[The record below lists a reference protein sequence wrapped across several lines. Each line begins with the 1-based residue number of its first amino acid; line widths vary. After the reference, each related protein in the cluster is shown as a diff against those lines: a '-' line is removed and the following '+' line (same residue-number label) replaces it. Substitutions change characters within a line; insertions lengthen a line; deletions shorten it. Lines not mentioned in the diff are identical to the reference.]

1 MRLTQTLKLTI
12 TVLTLALLTTACS
25 DSPSQIKSLK
35 PGSDLGKRLQM
46 ALLDARPGD
55 VIVLP
60 AGKYDLLRPLSLTVD
75 GVTIRGAGH
84 GADRGAGQGAGPA
97 AGQAAGQAPRS
108 TILSFKNQITGA
120 EGMLVIANDFT
131 LEDIAIEDT
140 RGDGLKINEGK
151 NITLRRVRVE
161 WTNGPDTGNGAY
173 GLYPVQTENTL
184 IEESVAIGA
193 SDAGIYVGQ
202 SRNVIVRNN
211 YVAYNVAGI
220 EIENTVDADVYD
232 NIATH
237 NTGGILVFNMPDLT
251 LNGVRTRVF
260 NNQITHNNTANF
272 AKPGGPVAGVP
283 AGSGVVINSNDQ
295 VEVFANDMQYNQT
308 AHILI
313 SSVYSSNYS
322 EREAAAGFDPYPEM
336 IAIHGNRYE
345 GGGDRPGADYLTT
358 LKNAAFGKDGRF
370 PNVIWDGFIN
380 IEKSVNHTLP
390 PELQICIYNEKTTGV
405 FNVDAP
411 NNFANPRLET
421 TIHQCRHAPLPPVE
435 LAGM

>member
-1 MRLTQTLKLTI
+1 M
-12 TVLTLALLTTACS
+12 
-25 DSPSQIKSLK
+25 
-35 PGSDLGKRLQM
+35 
-46 ALLDARPGD
+46 
-55 VIVLP
+55 
-60 AGKYDLLRPLSLTVD
+60 
-75 GVTIRGAGH
+75 
-84 GADRGAGQGAGPA
+84 
-97 AGQAAGQAPRS
+97 
-108 TILSFKNQITGA
+108 SFKNQITGA
-120 EGMLVIANDFT
+120 EGMLVTANDFT
-131 LEDIAIEDT
+131 LEDLAIEDT

-358 LKNAAFGKDGRF
+358 SKMRPSVKMAASPMSSGTGLSTSRNRSIKLCHLNCRF
-370 PNVIWDGFIN
+370 AFTTRRQPV
-380 IEKSVNHTLP
+380 SLMLMRPTTLP
-390 PELQICIYNEKTTGV
+390 TPGWKQQSTSVATHPCPLWNLPECEHGSV
-405 FNVDAP
+405 PVDPQAD
-411 NNFANPRLET
+411 RL
-421 TIHQCRHAPLPPVE
+421 HDVADSHR
-435 LAGM
+435 M